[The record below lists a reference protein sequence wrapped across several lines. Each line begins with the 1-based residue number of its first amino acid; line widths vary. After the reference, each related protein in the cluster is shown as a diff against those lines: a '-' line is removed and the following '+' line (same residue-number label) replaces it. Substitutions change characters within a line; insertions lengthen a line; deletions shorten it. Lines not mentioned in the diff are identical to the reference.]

1 MIPALDISTSA
12 LVAQRV
18 RLDTVSSNLA
28 NLNSLERDENGHMQP
43 YQARYVIFQADE
55 QLATKDGGVGVKIA
69 RVETEKVEPL
79 YRWQPSHPYAIK
91 DGPKKGYVAYPN
103 VNMTAEMVDA
113 LGRCKEAPTR
123 TGSLQHGRVEGATT
137 EVVDGD
143 HVTVLEGF
151 DRGVIGRGRLRL
163 RHQRDRA

>member
-1 MIPALDISTSA
+1 LIPALDISTSA

-55 QLATKDGGVGVKIA
+55 QLETKDGGVGVKVA

-113 LGRCKEAPTR
+113 LVATRAYEANI
-123 TGSLQHGRVEGATT
+123 GAMELSKNMAQQSLRILG
-137 EVVDGD
+137 
-143 HVTVLEGF
+143 
-151 DRGVIGRGRLRL
+151 
-163 RHQRDRA
+163 

>member
-28 NLNSLERDENGHMQP
+28 NLTSMERDENGNMQP

-55 QLATKDGGVGVKIA
+55 ALETKQGGIGVKVA
-69 RVETEKVEPL
+69 SVETEKIEPL

-113 LGRCKEAPTR
+113 LVATRAYEANI
-123 TGSLQHGRVEGATT
+123 GAMELSKNMAQQSLRILG
-137 EVVDGD
+137 
-143 HVTVLEGF
+143 
-151 DRGVIGRGRLRL
+151 
-163 RHQRDRA
+163 

>member
-28 NLNSLERDENGHMQP
+28 NLTSLERDESGNMQP
-43 YQARYVIFQADE
+43 YQARYVIFQTDDALE
-55 QLATKDGGVGVKIA
+55 TKQGGVGVKVA
-69 RVETEKVEPL
+69 SVATEKIEPL

-113 LGRCKEAPTR
+113 LVATRAYEANI
-123 TGSLQHGRVEGATT
+123 GAMELSKNMAQQSLRILG
-137 EVVDGD
+137 
-143 HVTVLEGF
+143 
-151 DRGVIGRGRLRL
+151 
-163 RHQRDRA
+163 

>member
-55 QLATKDGGVGVKIA
+55 QLETKDGGVGIKIA

-113 LGRCKEAPTR
+113 LVATRAYEANI
-123 TGSLQHGRVEGATT
+123 GAMELSKNMAQQSLRILG
-137 EVVDGD
+137 
-143 HVTVLEGF
+143 
-151 DRGVIGRGRLRL
+151 
-163 RHQRDRA
+163 

>member
-55 QLATKDGGVGVKIA
+55 QLETKDGGVGVKIA
-69 RVETEKVEPL
+69 RVETERVEPL

-113 LGRCKEAPTR
+113 LVATRAYEANI
-123 TGSLQHGRVEGATT
+123 GAMELSKNMAQQSLRILG
-137 EVVDGD
+137 
-143 HVTVLEGF
+143 
-151 DRGVIGRGRLRL
+151 
-163 RHQRDRA
+163 

>member
-55 QLATKDGGVGVKIA
+55 QLETKDGGVGVKVA

-113 LGRCKEAPTR
+113 LVATRAYEANI
-123 TGSLQHGRVEGATT
+123 GAMELSKNMAQQSLRILG
-137 EVVDGD
+137 
-143 HVTVLEGF
+143 
-151 DRGVIGRGRLRL
+151 
-163 RHQRDRA
+163 